1 MSCGAFKESD
11 SYEKAMFEEMKEIK
25 KTASGL
31 SSWFWT
37 HTARRSG
44 VPLV

>member
-1 MSCGAFKESD
+1 MVD
-11 SYEKAMFEEMKEIK
+11 RMKEIK

-31 SSWFWT
+31 AIRFWKRM
-37 HTARRSG
+37 ARRSG